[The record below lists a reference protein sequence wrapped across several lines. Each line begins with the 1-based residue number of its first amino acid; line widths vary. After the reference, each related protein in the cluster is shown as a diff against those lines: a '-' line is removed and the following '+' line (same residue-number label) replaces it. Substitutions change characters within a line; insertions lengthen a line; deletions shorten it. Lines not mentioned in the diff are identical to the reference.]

1 MNFNED
7 SGFDIEFLKSIPSR
21 GSRYR
26 YAQQFLTHLGEGSS
40 RAAFAIS
47 DSKVLKLAINDRG
60 EAQNR
65 AEVRFG
71 QKQHGI
77 VANQIQR
84 TGSGFNICTEILG
97 FGSLYEYVIAERAS
111 SFNDSSTDNLKEFLH
126 LTGIESLIHLYDL
139 LYDVECDGTHDNV
152 EQVQVSDTI
161 VYMKKLPWVQALVR
175 FVVQNG
181 YSLPGD
187 FSRISSY
194 GSIIRKGKQN
204 IILVDYGFT
213 PSVSMMY

>member
-7 SGFDIEFLKSIPSR
+7 NGFDLEFFKSIPSM

-47 DSKVLKLAINDRG
+47 DNKVLKLAINEKG

-65 AEVRFG
+65 AEIRFG

-97 FGSLYEYVIAERAS
+97 FDSMYEYIIAERAS
-111 SFNDSSTDNLKEFLH
+111 SFNDNSGDNMREFLH
-126 LTGIESLIHLYDL
+126 LTGIDKQMDLYDL
-139 LYDVECDGTHDNV
+139 LRDVEYDPYEDV
-152 EQVQVSDTI
+152 AQVQVRDTL
-161 VYMKKLPWVQALVR
+161 VYMKKLPWIQSLVR

-181 YSLPGD
+181 YGLPGD
-187 FSRISSY
+187 FGRISSY

-204 IILVDYGFT
+204 IVLVDYGFT
-213 PSVSMMY
+213 PSVSSMY